1 MSGYESDTCGQ
12 SYTIRIRYVWTQIF
26 LYPHKKICGYKIS
39 GYVWTGPECC
49 SADFWPVSRIGL
61 SWNFKVL
68 QWINL
73 NESFCEALLY
83 TVWRLC
89 GAILKK
95 FVRIEKI
102 VSEIY
107 KKALKVQVLNEVIL
121 RQVVRK
127 RVSFKDTKI
136 ENTLKFPNFE
146 LWY

>member
-1 MSGYESDTCGQ
+1 MSGNESDTCGR

-49 SADFWPVSRIGL
+49 RADFWPVGRIGL

-73 NESFCEALLY
+73 NESFCEEYYIQYGDYVARF
-83 TVWRLC
+83 WKNSFES
-89 GAILKK
+89 KK
-95 FVRIEKI
+95 V

-107 KKALKVQVLNEVIL
+107 KKALKVEILNEVTL

-136 ENTLKFPNFE
+136 ENALKFPNFE